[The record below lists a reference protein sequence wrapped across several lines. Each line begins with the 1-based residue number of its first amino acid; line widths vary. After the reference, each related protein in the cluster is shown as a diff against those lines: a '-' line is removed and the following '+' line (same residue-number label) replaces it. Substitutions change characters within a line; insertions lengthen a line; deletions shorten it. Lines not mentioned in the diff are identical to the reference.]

1 MPYKD
6 IEKRREMIRNH
17 YQNNKDYY
25 QKKSNNWKKD
35 NIEKVRESRIRYQ
48 KKMKLKRTLDLII
61 ELKNEGKKYNKEAN
75 SFCYSIQEII
85 FESLN
90 VDHLDQV
97 SKSSF
102 MEILD
107 DFLKDKKNLSL
118 KDKSNKVFYD
128 KVYNPCLSH
137 VKSKLNS

>member
-1 MPYKD
+1 MPYK
-6 IEKRREMIRNH
+6 
-17 YQNNKDYY
+17 NKDKQREFIRQHYRDNKDKY
-25 QKKSNNWKKD
+25 QKKSNNWKK
-35 NIEKVRESRIRYQ
+35 NNPEKVVDSRIRYQ

-61 ELKNEGKKYNKEAN
+61 ELKNEGKKYTKEAN

-85 FESLN
+85 FESLKI
-90 VDHLDQV
+90 DHLDQV

-102 MEILD
+102 MKVLD
-107 DFLKDKKNLSL
+107 DFLKVKKNLSL

>member
-1 MPYKD
+1 
-6 IEKRREMIRNH
+6 
-17 YQNNKDYY
+17 
-25 QKKSNNWKKD
+25 
-35 NIEKVRESRIRYQ
+35 
-48 KKMKLKRTLDLII
+48 MKLKRTLDLII
-61 ELKNEGKKYNKEAN
+61 ELKNEGKKYTKEAN

-85 FESLN
+85 FESLKI
-90 VDHLDQV
+90 DHLDQV

-102 MEILD
+102 MEILEE
-107 DFLKDKKNLSL
+107 FLKVKKNLSL